1 MVPVAEF
8 ATVVPCHS
16 SSRRKYFTAVIKEYR
31 SAKAGLITWVY
42 YNSKRRRLQEIR
54 ISELFRKF
62 ENIIPNHIEFM
73 PKMWYTYN
81 GKL

>member
-31 SAKAGLITWVY
+31 SAKSGSITRVY
-42 YNSKRRRLQEIR
+42 YSSNQRRLQEIR
-54 ISELFRKF
+54 ISELFRKL
-62 ENIIPNHIEFM
+62 ENIIPKHIEFM
-73 PKMWYTYN
+73 PKMWYTYTD
-81 GKL
+81 KL